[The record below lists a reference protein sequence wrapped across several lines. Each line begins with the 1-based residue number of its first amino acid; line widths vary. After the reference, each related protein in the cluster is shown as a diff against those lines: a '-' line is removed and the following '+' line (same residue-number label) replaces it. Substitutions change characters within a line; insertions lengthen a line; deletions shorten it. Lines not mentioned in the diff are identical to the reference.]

1 MNDIF
6 WSIDLPAMIVAALAG
21 FCGGLVGSLLM
32 LKRQAMM
39 ADALSHSI
47 LPGLALAYIVTGTI
61 GAFAMFMG
69 AFLSCIVAAS
79 CIALIHKF
87 SKLDQELSMGIVL
100 TSMFALGVLL
110 LETQIGGRVHLD
122 TEHALYGAI
131 ELTNWP
137 EFGNYQTMPQ
147 SILTLSIITA
157 MLSVAIIIYSKHLRG
172 LLFDEAYFK
181 LSGHSPFAMNGLI
194 LIATACVVV
203 AAFDAVGAILVLALF
218 ICPAAS
224 VRMFID
230 NFNQQLV
237 LSAALGMITGITGYY
252 CGAILP
258 LKLGFEHSI
267 SAAGAITVL
276 SGVILMLSIIVAP
289 EYGIFAQTKNT
300 AKK

>member
-1 MNDIF
+1 MNDVF
-6 WSIDLPAMIVAALAG
+6 LSIDLPAMIVAALAG

-47 LPGLALAYIVTGTI
+47 LPGLALSYIVTGTI
-61 GAFAMFMG
+61 TAIAMFTG
-69 AFLSCIVAAS
+69 AFLSCIVAAF
-79 CIALIHKF
+79 CIALIHKH
-87 SKLDQELSMGIVL
+87 SKLDQGLSMGIVL

-137 EFGNYQTMPQ
+137 EFGNLKTMPQ
-147 SILTLSIITA
+147 SIMTLGIITCVLILSIF
-157 MLSVAIIIYSKHLRG
+157 LYSKHLRG
-172 LLFDEAYFK
+172 FLFDETYFK
-181 LSGHSPFAMNGLI
+181 LSGHSPALMNGFI

-224 VRMFID
+224 VRMFSD
-230 NFNQQLV
+230 DFNSQLF
-237 LSAALGMITGITGYY
+237 LSALLGGVIGICGYY

-258 LKLGFEHSI
+258 ITLGFENSI
-267 SAAGAITVL
+267 SAAGSIAVL
-276 SGVILMLSIIVAP
+276 SGIILMLCIIFAP
-289 EYGIFAQTKNT
+289 EYGILVKTRNT
-300 AKK
+300 MKK